1 MQCKGRLDRLK
12 ADEPGHGVTGG
23 TR

>member
-23 TR
+23 KR